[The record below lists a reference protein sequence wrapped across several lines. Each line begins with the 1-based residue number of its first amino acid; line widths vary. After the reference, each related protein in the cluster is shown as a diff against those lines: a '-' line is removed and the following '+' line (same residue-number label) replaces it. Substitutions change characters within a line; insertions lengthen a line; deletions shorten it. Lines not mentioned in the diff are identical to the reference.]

1 MHARASYNLEGNL
14 IFATPSRPFMAHDSA
29 FPSIRI
35 STLHAFWKPRRG
47 AFCKTGCVSC
57 QKSVA
62 SLFYAASLGMATP
75 HKRASMGSPRPSA
88 VPAPFRASCAPHQK
102 NDRDIDGYTN
112 CQYPYRCKV
121 GTEIYMWAA
130 TAAEIIF
137 CRRSISSPGR
147 VFLLWKSMS
156 ASVVMGMRWMWA
168 WGTSRPITASPMRLQ
183 GTA

>member
-1 MHARASYNLEGNL
+1 MAGGRPSQGSPGGAPSVKLAASAARKVCLPSSMRRAWEWRRRINAPAWAARALL
-14 IFATPSRPFMAHDSA
+14 PF
-29 FPSIRI
+29 
-35 STLHAFWKPRRG
+35 
-47 AFCKTGCVSC
+47 
-57 QKSVA
+57 
-62 SLFYAASLGMATP
+62 
-75 HKRASMGSPRPSA
+75 PRPSA
-88 VPAPFRASCAPHQK
+88 HPALLTKKTIGILTAP
-102 NDRDIDGYTN
+102 RTVRGR
-112 CQYPYRCKV
+112 QYPYRCKV
-121 GTEIYMWAA
+121 VTEIYMWAA